1 MRNRALHDALRD
13 FALEAAA
20 LLLEDQ
26 RAGAEL
32 EFDVDEEPRRR
43 GPVLYRYRPL
53 TERFIRERWDR
64 LRELPCRPRAA
75 EALGS
80 GASVYL
86 RVRGLRGEQAEP
98 ALMAMLERLYE
109 DATSFEFPEERFER
123 VYEEVE
129 RTLYQGTVHT
139 IVLAPLPGLFLDAR
153 RVELG
158 DGLVLAR
165 GDCVDA
171 PPAAAWPAGAEEA
184 ATLCLLECDVE
195 VDDPVPVEEA
205 RARFTELVEALRL
218 FKCGAVT
225 LGEVGYRQ
233 SGEGRWTPLSM
244 GGTGAARGD
253 AWVLEAGEE
262 GELVEFLGAIR
273 AAPLQG
279 PVAWALARFQMGVS
293 RPRAFEAHSDYLLA
307 LRALLDATSDTGRA
321 SMGLRLAALC
331 AEEGERRGVQ
341 RRVELAFAL
350 ERELMAGGQS
360 SNVGLVHQM
369 EGYLRALLRDL
380 LCGYLDSDLKGV
392 ADDILLETAE
402 PMGPIRARDLRE
414 PEPAEPAEPEP
425 VTEEVPVVAS
435 HVAGWRPAGAEPEAE
450 PHGGPEGVTPSDDW
464 IDEDPDSYSAP
475 V

>member
-26 RAGAEL
+26 RSGAEL

-64 LRELPCRPRAA
+64 LRELPCCPRAA
-75 EALGS
+75 ETLGT

-139 IVLAPLPGLFLDAR
+139 TVLAALPGLFLDVR

-158 DGLVLAR
+158 DGLILAR
-165 GDCVDA
+165 GDSVDA
-171 PPAAAWPAGAEEA
+171 PPEAAWPEGADEP

-195 VDDPVPVEEA
+195 LDDPVPVEEA
-205 RARFTELVEALRL
+205 RARFIELVDGLRL
-218 FKCGAVT
+218 FKGGAVT
-225 LGEVGYRQ
+225 LAEVGYRQ
-233 SGEGRWTPLSM
+233 AGEGRWTPLPM
-244 GGTGAARGD
+244 GGTGALRGD
-253 AWVLEAGEE
+253 AWVLEEGEE
-262 GELVEFLGAIR
+262 GELVEFLR
-273 AAPLQG
+273 TVRDAPVG
-279 PVAWALARFQMGVS
+279 GSVAWALGRFRMGCS
-293 RPRAFEAHSDYLLA
+293 RPRSSEAHSDYLLA

-341 RRVELAFAL
+341 RRVEEAFVL
-350 ERELMAGGQS
+350 EHELMTGSRESDRALIGQI
-360 SNVGLVHQM
+360 
-369 EGYLRALLRDL
+369 EGYLRALLRDV
-380 LCGYLDSDLKGV
+380 LCGYLDADLKAV

-414 PEPAEPAEPEP
+414 PEPEPEP
-425 VTEEVPVVAS
+425 VTDEVPAVAT
-435 HVAGWRPAGAEPEAE
+435 HVAGFRPA
-450 PHGGPEGVTPSDDW
+450 GPEGVTPSEDWLDD
-464 IDEDPDSYSAP
+464 DPESYSAP